1 MCLKEVSHVFHFILL
16 GAIALAFKDIVNERE
31 KGRDLNY
38 LKKKNPQQLS
48 LPFSTDETNKP
59 KKKKN
64 REFFFINIFFFLPG
78 WDIRTVY

>member
-31 KGRDLNY
+31 KKRDLNY
-38 LKKKNPQQLS
+38 LKKKTLSNSACLS
-48 LPFSTDETNKP
+48 LQMKQTN
-59 KKKKN
+59 KKKK
-64 REFFFINIFFFLPG
+64 REFFFINIFFFFLPG